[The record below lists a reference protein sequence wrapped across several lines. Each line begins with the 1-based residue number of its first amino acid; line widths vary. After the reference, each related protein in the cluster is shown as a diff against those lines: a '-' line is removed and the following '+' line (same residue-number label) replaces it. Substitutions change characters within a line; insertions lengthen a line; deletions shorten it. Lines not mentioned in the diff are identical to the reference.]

1 MKIAILG
8 FGTVGS
14 GIYEIIKNSGKS
26 LNNGKGIEIGRIL
39 DIRDFGAHE
48 ASHLFTKNFEDI
60 INDNS
65 ISVVCEVIGGVEP
78 AFTFSKGALQAG
90 KSVVTSNKELVA
102 TRGVELM
109 QIAEENGVSYL
120 FEASV
125 GGAIPVLGPMQKD
138 LAANKI
144 TKIMGIVNGTTNY
157 ILSRMFDE
165 GQSFENA
172 LNEAQ
177 LLGYAERNPAA
188 DIEGIDTC
196 RKISILSSIAYK
208 KSIKCDFI
216 PTEGITN
223 IDLDDIKYAEKM
235 DSVIKLIGYSE
246 IYDDGVYARVSPM
259 IIKRSSP
266 LSSANSVFNAVEVWC
281 DAAGEVMFFG
291 RGAGKVPTA
300 SAVMGDVCEI
310 ASGFKRLS
318 PWCDGDAHDIKNPA
332 DITTGVF
339 VRIEKNNCNSFLK
352 EYPNAKEVDA
362 GIDGETGYHIPCIT
376 EKELSEIK
384 AIKFIRTDRSF
395 VIS

>member
-14 GIYEIIKNSGKS
+14 GIYEIIKNRGKS
-26 LNNGKGIEIGRIL
+26 LNNGSGIEISRIL

-60 INDNS
+60 IDDNS

-78 AFTFSKGALQAG
+78 AFTFSKKALQAG

-102 TRGVELM
+102 TRGVELLR
-109 QIAEENGVSYL
+109 IAKENGVSYL

-188 DIEGIDTC
+188 DIEGVDTC

-208 KSIKCDFI
+208 KAIKCDYI

-223 IDLDDIKYAEKM
+223 IDLEDIKYAEKM

-259 IIKRSSP
+259 IIKKSLP
-266 LSSANSVFNAVEVWC
+266 LSSANGVFNAVELWC
-281 DAAGEVMFFG
+281 DAAGEVFFFG

-310 ASGFKRLS
+310 ASGFVRLS
-318 PWCDGDAHDIKNPA
+318 PWCDGDACDIKNPA

-339 VRIEKNNCNSFLK
+339 VRIEKNNCNSLLK
-352 EYPNAKEVDA
+352 EYPNAKEIDI
-362 GIDGETGYHIPCIT
+362 GIEGETGYHIPCIT
-376 EKELSEIK
+376 EEKLSQIK
-384 AIKFIRTDRSF
+384 AIKFIRTDKSF
-395 VIS
+395 VI